1 MTGLRS
7 FRPNR
12 LAVALVALT
21 GAGLAMIAARES
33 APIARPM
40 VEAPAC
46 TGCDARHA
54 RLTDLRAAQPEG
66 GE

>member
-7 FRPNR
+7 LRPKW